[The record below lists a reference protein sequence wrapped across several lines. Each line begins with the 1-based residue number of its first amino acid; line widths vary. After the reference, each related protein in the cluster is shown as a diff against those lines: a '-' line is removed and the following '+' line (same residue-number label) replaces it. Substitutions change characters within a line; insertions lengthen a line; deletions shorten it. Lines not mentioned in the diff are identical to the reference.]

1 MDDRVTSSRSLLD
14 PSPSGLNID
23 TKGEKR
29 SYTELEGGGYKR
41 IKLRDHGDSGIE
53 AHLSESFVS
62 KETME
67 QVHLDIVRET
77 SEILN
82 APPAMVPDASQAL
95 STKRDTTSLSQRKS
109 DIVSHPTDLN
119 TEAEIVDN
127 SAADMVAGHLDPYS
141 QHPLYT
147 KYRKIHG
154 NTVTISKD
162 MGLDLNALGV
172 STSAEQNPFY
182 PYRMSDYVKS
192 KDASECG
199 SCTGPLENDSF
210 RAWKAMKENSF
221 PSSKHGGIPLPKV
234 PKQGIRKTKNDLKIK
249 MEIAKREQVNRF
261 AKIAAP
267 SGLLNGLNPGI
278 INHVRNSKQVHSI
291 IEALVRSEKMESG
304 TQSRPASH
312 LKRGEETYYTRK
324 DPETMLDYGAS
335 PFGHSLESEHTNAS
349 LEGTHFSTMYQ
360 MASSSDQIH
369 GHGYPD
375 SAERRIFGQTSS
387 FSQLSSHCMDENVQ
401 MKLTSSATNG
411 SENMSTVTNED
422 PENHASE
429 FSLSVKAANVASQWL
444 DLLSQDIKG
453 RLAALRRSKKR
464 VQAVMHTELPFL
476 FSREFSSNEENDPSS
491 HMHRARWSSI
501 FDQMD
506 KTLSEEAN
514 HLESGLNQIRQMQL
528 HCDQGLRCVNLYGMD
543 LLGRSDNDHRLKKE
557 KIAVRAAAAS
567 IYSTCNMVM
576 GTEDSSTF

>member
-1 MDDRVTSSRSLLD
+1 MDDRVISSRYLLD
-14 PSPSGLNID
+14 PSLAGLNID

-41 IKLRDHGDSGIE
+41 IKMRNLRDS

-62 KETME
+62 KETKE

-82 APPAMVPDASQAL
+82 EPPAMVPDASQAL
-95 STKRDTTSLSQRKS
+95 STKKDTTSLSLRKS
-109 DIVSHPTDLN
+109 DTVIHPIDIN
-119 TEAEIVDN
+119 TEAEIVDY

-154 NTVTISKD
+154 TTVTISKD

-172 STSAEQNPFY
+172 STSGEQNPFY
-182 PYRMSDYVKS
+182 PYTMFDYVKS

-199 SCTGPLENDSF
+199 SCTGPLEENDSF
-210 RAWKAMKENSF
+210 RAWKAMKENSL

-234 PKQGIRKTKNDLKIK
+234 PKQGIRKSKNDLKIK

-312 LKRGEETYYTRK
+312 LERGEETYYTRK
-324 DPETMLDYGAS
+324 DPETMLDYRAS
-335 PFGHSLESEHTNAS
+335 RFGHSLESEHTNAS

-360 MASSSDQIH
+360 MTSSSDQTH
-369 GHGYPD
+369 GHGYSE
-375 SAERRIFGQTSS
+375 SAERRICGQTSS
-387 FSQLSSHCMDENVQ
+387 FSQLSSRCMDENVQ
-401 MKLTSSATNG
+401 MKLLSSASNG
-411 SENMSTVTNED
+411 SENMSTVTKED
-422 PENHASE
+422 SENHASE

-453 RLAALRRSKKR
+453 RLAALQRSKKR
-464 VQAVMHTELPFL
+464 VQAVMQTELPFL

-491 HMHRARWSSI
+491 HMHQARWSAI

-528 HCDQGLRCVNLYGMD
+528 HCDKGLRCVNLYGME
-543 LLGRSDNDHRLKKE
+543 LLGRSDNDQRKKE
-557 KIAVRAAAAS
+557 NAVRAAAAS